1 MIHRTAL
8 AREGAS
14 VALVPTMGF
23 LHAGHLSLLDRGL
36 GVADAVVMS
45 VFVNPLQFGPGEDF
59 ERYPR
64 DLGRDLELAA
74 ERSVRLVF
82 APPDEEMYPGGP
94 PLVRVSPGAMGDG
107 LCGAFRPG
115 HFEGVLTVVM
125 KLFALVR
132 PDVAVFGRKD
142 LQQSAL
148 IRRMAD
154 DFDLGIRIEVGPV
167 VREEDGV
174 AMSSRN
180 AYLSPEERE
189 RARGLFRALTAADDA
204 FRRGEAGR
212 GPLIGIVQEVIR
224 DHPGLELQYVDVVDG
239 DTLRPMER
247 AKEGAV
253 LAVAGFAGRTRLI
266 DNVVLGAE
274 EPDPRMPGPARMEG
288 RA

>member
-1 MIHRTAL
+1 
-8 AREGAS
+8 
-14 VALVPTMGF
+14 
-23 LHAGHLSLLDRGL
+23 
-36 GVADAVVMS
+36 
-45 VFVNPLQFGPGEDF
+45 
-59 ERYPR
+59 
-64 DLGRDLELAA
+64 
-74 ERSVRLVF
+74 
-82 APPDEEMYPGGP
+82 
-94 PLVRVSPGAMGDG
+94 
-107 LCGAFRPG
+107 
-115 HFEGVLTVVM
+115 
-125 KLFALVR
+125 
-132 PDVAVFGRKD
+132 VAVFGRKD